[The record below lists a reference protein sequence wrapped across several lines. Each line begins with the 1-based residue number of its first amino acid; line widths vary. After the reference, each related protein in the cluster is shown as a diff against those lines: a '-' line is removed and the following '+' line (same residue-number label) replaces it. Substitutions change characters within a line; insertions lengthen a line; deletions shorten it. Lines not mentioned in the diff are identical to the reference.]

1 MTTRCMRPDL
11 TQWRVRWEVRGY
23 TRVMR
28 FGIAPLR
35 AVVGALFMGH
45 GLQKLA
51 GWFGGHGLE
60 ATANAFESMGLRPG
74 KVHATAAGVAETA
87 GGALLLTGTA
97 TPLAAG
103 MLTGTMA
110 VAVKKVHLQNGVWAT
125 QGGFEYNAVLTAA
138 LFAITAAGPGA
149 ASVHE
154 DQAGPGWALAE
165 FAAGLLGAAA
175 VLRYAD
181 SQAAPEADAE
191 GASPDGTAGEPVT
204 SGSTAG

>member
-1 MTTRCMRPDL
+1 
-11 TQWRVRWEVRGY
+11 
-23 TRVMR
+23 
-28 FGIAPLR
+28 
-35 AVVGALFMGH
+35 
-45 GLQKLA
+45 
-51 GWFGGHGLE
+51 
-60 ATANAFESMGLRPG
+60 MGLRPG
-74 KVHATAAGVAETA
+74 KVHATAAGVSETA

-110 VAVKKVHLQNGVWAT
+110 VAIHKVHLKNGIWAT
-125 QGGFEYNAVLTAA
+125 KGGFEYNAVLIAA

-154 DQAGPGWALAE
+154 DQAGGGWALAE

-175 VLRYAD
+175 TLKYAQ
-181 SQAAPEADAE
+181 SQPEPEPEPDPAPSGNGAAQ
-191 GASPDGTAGEPVT
+191 EPAA